1 VNFICDPS
9 LVLYLPL
16 HELDGSS
23 FMSRDAYGH
32 ICARTGALW
41 RPNGHYFDGND
52 DKIIVAAKTWGVASA
67 WTVSLLVKPN
77 NTTASMR
84 AFALNTAAYN
94 SRIMIVLNQ
103 NANTELRVL
112 IYDDDVDTNGFYKDY
127 RANIITTDWQELTIT
142 YDGTNLLGF
151 RNTSLIT
158 FSKVHDDAVTQADRS
173 RDLGIGSVDGLDP
186 VDGLMDE
193 VLVYNRAL
201 TPLEIQCDYLDTK
214 WRYR

>member
-1 VNFICDPS
+1 MNFICDPG

-52 DKIIVAAKTWGVASA
+52 DKIIVAAKTWGVANA

-84 AFALNTAAYN
+84 AFALNTAAAN
-94 SRIMIVLNQ
+94 SRIIIILNQ

-112 IYDDDVDTNGFYKDY
+112 IYDDAPVDYKDY

-142 YDGTNLLGF
+142 WDGTNLLGF

-158 FSKVHDDAVTQADRS
+158 FSKVHDDVVTQADRS
-173 RDLGIGSVDGLDP
+173 RDLGIGSLDGLDP
-186 VDGLMDE
+186 VDGLIDE

-201 TPLEIQCDYLDTK
+201 APLEIQRDYLDTK